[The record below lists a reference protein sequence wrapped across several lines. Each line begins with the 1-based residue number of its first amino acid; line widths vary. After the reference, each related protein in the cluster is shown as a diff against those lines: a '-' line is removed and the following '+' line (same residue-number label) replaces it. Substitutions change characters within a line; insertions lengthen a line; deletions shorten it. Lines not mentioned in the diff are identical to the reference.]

1 LKCVQTVTG
10 RIPLDSLGHC
20 QLHEHL
26 FVAPGPATERAPAL
40 LIDDPERSAR
50 ELADYARAGGSCV
63 LDAQPGGAGRNA
75 AVLRDISLRTGVG
88 IIAVTGYHADG
99 FYREDDALLSAGA
112 DELADRFLRELRE
125 GCAEAPGVL
134 PGAVKAALNRD
145 GCRGRVR
152 ERFLAA
158 ARSAREAGVPLIVHT
173 EAGAGAAEA
182 AALALAEGLAAH
194 RVVICHADRDADDF
208 RRHEAIA
215 ETGVMLEYDTIH
227 RLKYHDDASEIRL
240 IRHMLERGCA
250 GQLLL
255 SLDPTR
261 ARLRSYGGDIGL
273 DYILNAF
280 APALERSGIPAETI
294 RRITRENPKRV
305 FDD

>member
-1 LKCVQTVTG
+1 ME
-10 RIPLDSLGHC
+10 SLGHC

-26 FVAPGPATERAPAL
+26 FVSAGPATEKNPAL
-40 LIDDPERSAR
+40 LIDNPAYSAR
-50 ELADYARAGGSCV
+50 ELAAYARAGGGCV

-75 AVLRDISLRTGVG
+75 AVLRDISLRTGVAV
-88 IIAVTGYHADG
+88 IAVTGYHTDA
-99 FYREDDALLSAGA
+99 FYREDDELLQAYGQ
-112 DELADRFLRELRE
+112 ELTERFLRELRE
-125 GCAEAPGVL
+125 GCREAPDVY

-145 GCRGRVR
+145 GCQGRTR

-158 ARSAREAGVPLIVHT
+158 ARAAREADVPLIVHT
-173 EAGAGAAEA
+173 EAGAGAVEA
-182 AALALAEGLAAH
+182 AELALMEGLAAH
-194 RVVICHADRDADDF
+194 RVVICHADRRADDF
-208 RRHEAIA
+208 GHHEAIA

-240 IRHMLERGCA
+240 IRHMLEKGRA

-273 DYILNAF
+273 DYILNTF
-280 APALERSGIPAETI
+280 APALENSGIPAETI
-294 RRITRENPKRV
+294 HQITHENPKRV